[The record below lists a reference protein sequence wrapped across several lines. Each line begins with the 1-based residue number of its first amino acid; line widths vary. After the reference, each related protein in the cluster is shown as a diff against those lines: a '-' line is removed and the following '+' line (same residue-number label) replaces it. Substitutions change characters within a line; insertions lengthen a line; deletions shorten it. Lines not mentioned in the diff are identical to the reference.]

1 MTFPGDWILSTQRL
15 PIHWRLDFIYTEI
28 ADTLEIGFY
37 LHRDCRY
44 IGRCGT
50 RSEMTLLFSSQM
62 QTKFRRRFRVV
73 FS

>member
-50 RSEMTLLFSSQM
+50 RSEMTLFFSSQM